1 MALLN
6 FNANEVEPNAPF
18 EVIPAGKYNAVIVES
33 EMKATRAG
41 TGRYLKLVFEIT
53 DGEYAGRKLFAS
65 INLENPNQ
73 DAVRIGRAELSAVC
87 HAVNVLDLQDT
98 VQLHNLP
105 MVITVR
111 VKKNQDGEPTN
122 EVRGYEVAAVVRTP
136 AAPPAAQPRPA
147 ASATPP
153 WAK

>member
-105 MVITVR
+105 MVISVR

-122 EVRGYEVAAVVRTP
+122 EVRGYEAAAIVRTP
-136 AAPPAAQPRPA
+136 AAPPAAQPRPV

>member
-1 MALLN
+1 MALLTS
-6 FNANEVEPNAPF
+6 NANEVEPHAPF

-105 MVITVR
+105 MVISVR

-122 EVRGYEVAAVVRTP
+122 EVRGYEAAAIVRTP
-136 AAPPAAQPRPA
+136 TAPPAAQPRPA

-153 WAK
+153 WAQ

>member
-98 VQLHNLP
+98 V
-105 MVITVR
+105 
-111 VKKNQDGEPTN
+111 
-122 EVRGYEVAAVVRTP
+122 
-136 AAPPAAQPRPA
+136 
-147 ASATPP
+147 
-153 WAK
+153 

>member
-53 DGEYAGRKLFAS
+53 DGEFAGRKLFAS
-65 INLENPNQ
+65 INLENPNP

-122 EVRGYEVAAVVRTP
+122 EVRGYEAAAVVRAP
-136 AAPPAAQPRPA
+136 AAPPAAQPRPT
-147 ASATPP
+147 ASSTPP

>member
-105 MVITVR
+105 MVISVR

-122 EVRGYEVAAVVRTP
+122 EVRGYEAPAVVRTP
-136 AAPPAAQPRPA
+136 AAPPTAQPRPA

>member
-65 INLENPNQ
+65 INLENPNP

-105 MVITVR
+105 MVISVR

-122 EVRGYEVAAVVRTP
+122 EVRGYEAAAIVRTP
-136 AAPPAAQPRPA
+136 AAPPVAQPKPA

>member
-105 MVITVR
+105 MVISVR

-122 EVRGYEVAAVVRTP
+122 EVRGYEAPAVVRTP

>member
-6 FNANEVEPNAPF
+6 FNANEVEPNTPF

-122 EVRGYEVAAVVRTP
+122 EVRGYEAAAVVRAP

>member
-53 DGEYAGRKLFAS
+53 DGEFAGRKLFAS

-122 EVRGYEVAAVVRTP
+122 EVRGYEAAAVVRTP
-136 AAPPAAQPRPA
+136 AAPPAAPTRPA

>member
-122 EVRGYEVAAVVRTP
+122 EVRGYEAAAVVRTP

>member
-122 EVRGYEVAAVVRTP
+122 EVRGYEAAAVVRTP
-136 AAPPAAQPRPA
+136 AAPPAAPTRPA

>member
-105 MVITVR
+105 MVISVR

-122 EVRGYEVAAVVRTP
+122 EVRGYEAAAVVRTP
-136 AAPPAAQPRPA
+136 AAPPAAPPRPA

>member
-1 MALLN
+1 MAILN
-6 FNANEVEPNAPF
+6 FNANEVEPNTPF

-53 DGEYAGRKLFAS
+53 DGDFAGRKLFAS

-87 HAVNVLDLQDT
+87 HAVNVLNLQDT

-105 MVITVR
+105 LIISVR

-122 EVRGYEVAAVVRTP
+122 EVRGYEPRSGVKIPATP
-136 AAPPAAQPRPA
+136 PPVQPRA
-147 ASATPP
+147 TASATPP